1 MLTWIRSSI
10 ARELIVTLLLVLGL
24 TIGAS
29 FAIAHYTMAAIE
41 ASYEGII
48 FGRIIPDIQHMGDA
62 GFDAE
67 EQAIARE
74 EAALGNHLLVDA
86 VDKATARHDEVYGE
100 NDFRNQI
107 ADRRTRGGIDKLG
120 SLFVVA
126 DEAKGIVWI
135 YRGVHDTDGRFQG
148 VKASAF
154 TMAEPASAAETLR
167 ATHLERTSAFTQRR
181 TDLADKRLAFAKVKG
196 VVDTTI
202 DNIQASRGELAEFKR
217 RHRFNGALAV
227 LAMAVLGGTLLG
239 LLLYS
244 LARGIVRQGAAIES
258 IIAAAHDP
266 DGLDALVVPDTA
278 KINQLGVVARGIARA
293 RDAFRRVHQL
303 EQDRLHA
310 DRAADEDKAR
320 ALQELADD
328 LKKSVQNGVDHI
340 SETAQCLHA
349 GAEIMIDAVAHT
361 TGATGTASDASSAAS
376 ISVQSVASAAE
387 QLSLSIREVS
397 RQIGQ
402 SVEIASRA
410 EHAAESSAQT
420 VQSLAHAA
428 SRIDQVVELINA
440 IASQTNLLALNATIE
455 AARAGEAGKGFAV
468 VAGEVKALANQ
479 TAKATGEIGAQIQ
492 AIQNGARQTV
502 TEIQCFAQV
511 VGEVA
516 ELSRAVA
523 EAMA

>member
-1 MLTWIRSSI
+1 
-10 ARELIVTLLLVLGL
+10 
-24 TIGAS
+24 
-29 FAIAHYTMAAIE
+29 
-41 ASYEGII
+41 
-48 FGRIIPDIQHMGDA
+48 
-62 GFDAE
+62 
-67 EQAIARE
+67 
-74 EAALGNHLLVDA
+74 
-86 VDKATARHDEVYGE
+86 
-100 NDFRNQI
+100 
-107 ADRRTRGGIDKLG
+107 
-120 SLFVVA
+120 
-126 DEAKGIVWI
+126 
-135 YRGVHDTDGRFQG
+135 
-148 VKASAF
+148 
-154 TMAEPASAAETLR
+154 
-167 ATHLERTSAFTQRR
+167 
-181 TDLADKRLAFAKVKG
+181 
-196 VVDTTI
+196 
-202 DNIQASRGELAEFKR
+202 
-217 RHRFNGALAV
+217 
-227 LAMAVLGGTLLG
+227 MAVLGGALLG

-244 LARGIVRQGAAIES
+244 LARGIERQGSTMES

-278 KINQLGVVARGIARA
+278 KINQLGVVARGVARA

-303 EQDRLHA
+303 EQDRLHTE
-310 DRAADEDKAR
+310 RTADEDKAR
-320 ALQELADD
+320 ALHELADD

-340 SETAQCLHA
+340 GQTAQCLHA

-361 TGATGTASDASSAAS
+361 TEATGSASDASSTAS
-376 ISVQSVASAAE
+376 SNVRNVASAAAR
-387 QLSLSIREVS
+387 LSASIREVS

-410 EHAAESSAQT
+410 EQAADSSAQT
-420 VQSLAHAA
+420 VQALAQAA
-428 SRIDQVVELINA
+428 NRIDQVVELINA